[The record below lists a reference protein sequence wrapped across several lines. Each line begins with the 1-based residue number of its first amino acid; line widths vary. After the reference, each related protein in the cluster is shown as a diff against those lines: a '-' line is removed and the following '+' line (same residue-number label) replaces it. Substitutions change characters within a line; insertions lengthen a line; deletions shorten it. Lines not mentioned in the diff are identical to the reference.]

1 MERKIF
7 NLEAEQLVLG
17 SIIKDGTL
25 EGLEGANLKPED
37 YFVESH
43 RVVYIA
49 ILKLYKENRE
59 IDIINL
65 AEELRKDGVLESIG
79 GLSSITYLTGL
90 VPHNAVITHCVDI
103 VKDLSN
109 KRKLIEFRKS
119 NRRFL
124 FIRRSSR

>member
-1 MERKIF
+1 MGREIF
-7 NLEAEQLVLG
+7 NLEAEQLVLR

-37 YFVESH
+37 YFIESH

-65 AEELRKDGVLESIG
+65 AEELRNDPEILQTAKKIK
-79 GLSSITYLTGL
+79 IKY
-90 VPHNAVITHCVDI
+90 IC
-103 VKDLSN
+103 
-109 KRKLIEFRKS
+109 EFKS
-119 NRRFL
+119 WQ
-124 FIRRSSR
+124 